1 MSILDIGIPKGFIV
15 ENKDLEKLST
25 GKERYI
31 QKYEKNKVLSERG
44 SLIFHL
50 DKVLCAE
57 KQRISFRMHKML
69 DVGLLQPAAVTIYE
83 YYSPD
88 ARCIKFYHPERAG
101 GAIYTL
107 CKGDLCLCAEEN
119 CSFQKKY
126 QARKQS
132 FNRPHESGMDFVYKV
147 TVLDMD
153 LVQNSAIYDMKV
165 EQVLKEGTDDKK
177 VEGKVR
183 PFLARPGFREHLRL
197 EQGKSYLIMGKSTD
211 LSRLGGSLKYILGEQ
226 IWIENWPAREESRIP
241 EYRVEEDERFYR
253 ACESGSDYVY
263 KVSVVGMDLGQDSDI
278 YHLKVDQVVK
288 EGTDD
293 DDVEGRVRQFLA
305 LPHCREH
312 LGLEQGKSYLI
323 MGKFKDVPR
332 LGESLQ
338 YIFGEHT
345 WVEYWPTEEES
356 QTQEYWDRYNGI
368 SGLQNILLRT
378 GCDT

>member
-107 CKGDLCLCAEEN
+107 CKGDLCLCAEEL
-119 CSFQKKY
+119 C
-126 QARKQS
+126 
-132 FNRPHESGMDFVYKV
+132 
-147 TVLDMD
+147 
-153 LVQNSAIYDMKV
+153 
-165 EQVLKEGTDDKK
+165 
-177 VEGKVR
+177 
-183 PFLARPGFREHLRL
+183 HLRH
-197 EQGKSYLIMGKSTD
+197 EGGASAE
-211 LSRLGGSLKYILGEQ
+211 RRCGSLFLCVHQHTLY
-226 IWIENWPAREESRIP
+226 
-241 EYRVEEDERFYR
+241 F
-253 ACESGSDYVY
+253 Y